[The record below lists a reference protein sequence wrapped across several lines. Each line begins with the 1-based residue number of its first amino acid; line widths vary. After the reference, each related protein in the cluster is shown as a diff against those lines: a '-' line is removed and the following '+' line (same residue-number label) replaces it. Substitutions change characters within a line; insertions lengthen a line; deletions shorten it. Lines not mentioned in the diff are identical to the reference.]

1 MSYVALYRAYR
12 PTNFNDVSGQ
22 EVIVKTLVNTIK
34 ANKIGHA
41 YLFAGPRGTGKTSIA
56 KIFAKAVN
64 CENLNEGNPC
74 NECASCINANSNS
87 ASDIIEI
94 DGASNNGVDEI
105 RDLRDKVKYM
115 PSLSKY
121 KVYII
126 DEVHM
131 LTTGAFNVLLKT
143 LEEPPSHVV
152 FILATIEVH
161 KIPATIL
168 SRCQRFDF
176 KNIDLNN
183 IVKRINYIIEKE
195 SIQIENEA
203 VDLIAHNAKG
213 GLRDALSLLDQA
225 VSFADGEIHASHI
238 NDIVG
243 TVGKSELIKLLEYI
257 SVKNIKEALK
267 LVKEFLDGGKEEERL
282 INDLIYLLRD
292 LLLVKVDYLEDKRFK
307 NLVKALNINKIY
319 HYLDILIEKQT
330 SMKYS
335 AQKRI
340 YVEIALMQMIEHE
353 DVVKIDLSSQIDG
366 LRDEVSELKAKG
378 IKVTNKSEQ
387 KVPLVLVN
395 NILETLYEANQISKD
410 DTISKIESL
419 SSDDP
424 SLDIIIKYL
433 KSLVVVAASNQQVVL
448 TTDHLVVASNL
459 MQEENLEIV
468 KKLLNKETYVILT
481 TDWQNIRAQY
491 VDLLQSG
498 QKRPVINYYDF
509 KIYKKTIVEEK
520 AESKALQTAKVLFGE
535 DLVKF
540 EE

>member
-1 MSYVALYRAYR
+1 MNYVALYRAYR
-12 PTNFNDVSGQ
+12 PVDFEDMSGQ
-22 EVIVKTLVNTIK
+22 EVIVQTIQNAVK
-34 ANKIGHA
+34 NNKIGHA
-41 YLFAGPRGTGKTSIA
+41 YVFSGPRGTGKTSLA
-56 KIFAKAVN
+56 KIFAKAIN
-64 CENLNEGNPC
+64 CTNPVDGNPC
-74 NECASCINANSNS
+74 NTCDTCLNANSNA

-131 LTTGAFNVLLKT
+131 LTTGAFNALLKT

-152 FILATIEVH
+152 FILATTEVH

-319 HYLDILIEKQT
+319 HYLDILIEMQT

-353 DVVKIDLSSQIDG
+353 DVVK
-366 LRDEVSELKAKG
+366 
-378 IKVTNKSEQ
+378 
-387 KVPLVLVN
+387 
-395 NILETLYEANQISKD
+395 
-410 DTISKIESL
+410 KIGR
-419 SSDDP
+419 
-424 SLDIIIKYL
+424 
-433 KSLVVVAASNQQVVL
+433 ASCRERV
-448 TTDHLVVASNL
+448 
-459 MQEENLEIV
+459 
-468 KKLLNKETYVILT
+468 
-481 TDWQNIRAQY
+481 
-491 VDLLQSG
+491 
-498 QKRPVINYYDF
+498 
-509 KIYKKTIVEEK
+509 
-520 AESKALQTAKVLFGE
+520 
-535 DLVKF
+535 
-540 EE
+540 